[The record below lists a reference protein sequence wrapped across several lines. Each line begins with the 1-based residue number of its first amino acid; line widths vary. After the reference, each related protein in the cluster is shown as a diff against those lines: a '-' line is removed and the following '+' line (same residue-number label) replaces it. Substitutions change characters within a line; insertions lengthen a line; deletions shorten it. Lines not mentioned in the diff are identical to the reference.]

1 MASTPSVAFSQIRE
15 IVAARCLLCHSATS
29 GTRIGFNQSG
39 LAFDSPAQIGAAAP
53 LMNAAIQARRMP
65 LGNATNMTDA
75 ERATFNQWIVEGA
88 SINQ

>member
-1 MASTPSVAFSQIRE
+1 MAFAQIRT
-15 IVAARCLLCHSATS
+15 IVGNRCLLCHSATS

-39 LAFDSPAQIGAAAP
+39 LAFDSPAQIGADAP

-75 ERATFNQWIVEGA
+75 ERATFNQWVMEGA
-88 SINQ
+88 NINE